1 MDNQPSF
8 LPFHAINEFMRPD
21 FRLSVIRDVINNLD
35 SLPRAY
41 TSEITHLIKHT
52 VNIPGFRNSEK
63 APNVM
68 KVMPTTKVFEK
79 NPEMVSAI
87 LTAWAHIH
95 GQLFDQVYAM
105 LKARGWE
112 IMEDKQDISIGTLSA
127 DLVSK
132 WPILPSDVDRSR
144 IPGFVPRWPKG
155 EDFEELYKTY
165 TEQYPNENNSK
176 DQVSLMA
183 VWITLRLPYAIE
195 DQDSKIG

>member
-1 MDNQPSF
+1 MDNQTSF

-21 FRLSVIRDVINNLD
+21 FRLNVIRDVINNLD
-35 SLPRAY
+35 SLPRAIA
-41 TSEITHLIKHT
+41 SEITTLIKRT
-52 VNIPGFRNSEK
+52 VTIPGFRNSDK
-63 APNVM
+63 APVIM
-68 KVMPTTKVFEK
+68 KLTPTIKVFEK

-87 LTAWAHIH
+87 LNAWAHIH
-95 GQLFDQVYAM
+95 KQLFDQVYSI

-127 DLVSK
+127 DLLNK
-132 WPILPSDVDRSR
+132 WPILPSNVDRSR

-165 TEQYPNENNSK
+165 TEQFPNDDVSK

-183 VWITLRLPYAIE
+183 VWITLRLPYDIE
-195 DQDSKIG
+195 DQDSKMG